1 MRTIVARYCGAGK
14 YNGVGNRYD
23 TLRNAM
29 KPVGSPDISSEA
41 VERQLERILG
51 SKPFR
56 TSERMS
62 RFLKFAVE
70 QSVEGRAGDLKETV
84 LGVEVF
90 DREASYDSRA
100 DPVVRVEAR
109 RLRDKLR
116 EYYEGEGV
124 QDAVI
129 IELPKGG
136 YAPAFRN
143 RLPAG
148 RGAVGWRAFALVA
161 VAACCVGLIYEVR
174 IAAPGR
180 GGQASDLASV
190 AVLPFVDMSPNKDQG
205 YFCDGLTEELIH
217 ALTKIEGLRVPARTS
232 VFQLRGADLRKIASQ
247 LHVGTVLEGSL
258 RKDGNRLRVTAQLV
272 RISDNSHLWSETYD
286 REAGAIFSIQDDIS
300 RAIVDKL
307 RIQLAG
313 GANQPLIKSSTE
325 NSEAYN
331 LYLRGRDALNR
342 FTPDAANRA
351 AGFFQQTIEKDGN
364 YAQPYAGL
372 ADSYTEIAFFGTLA
386 PREAYPKA
394 IQAAMKA
401 IQLDD
406 NLAEAHVALATPKMA
421 YEWDWVAAEREYK
434 RALAL
439 NPNDANARRQY
450 GLQLMYQG
458 RFQEAIA
465 EMRRSLDLDPL
476 SARTSRELSTVFFHA
491 RVYDQAINQG
501 RKTLEIDPSHLRAY
515 QTLGRAYLQKG
526 MYTEAIAA
534 LTKWRDVSGSSFLG
548 YAYAVSGRKKEAM
561 EIIEELK
568 QTGRSLG
575 VAMIYSGLGDKD
587 HAFEWLEKAYK
598 DHVYLLTLKVNP
610 ESDPLRSDPRF
621 DSLLRRIGLAN

>member
-1 MRTIVARYCGAGK
+1 
-14 YNGVGNRYD
+14 
-23 TLRNAM
+23 
-29 KPVGSPDISSEA
+29 
-41 VERQLERILG
+41 
-51 SKPFR
+51 
-56 TSERMS
+56 MS

-70 QSVEGRAGDLKETV
+70 QSVEGRGGDLKETV

-90 DREASYDSRA
+90 DRETCYDSRA

-116 EYYEGEGV
+116 EYYESEGV
-124 QDAVI
+124 EDAVI

-136 YAPAFRN
+136 YAPAFRS

-148 RGAVGWRAFALVA
+148 RAAVRWRAFALVA
-161 VAACCVGLIYEVR
+161 AAACFVGLIYELR
-174 IAAPGR
+174 FAAPGR
-180 GGQASDLASV
+180 SGQQSDLASV
-190 AVLPFVDMSPNKDQG
+190 AVLPFIDLSPSKDQG

-232 VFQLRGADLRKIASQ
+232 VFQLRGADLREIARQ

-286 REAGAIFSIQDDIS
+286 REAGAVFSIQDDIS

-307 RIQLAG
+307 RVQLAG
-313 GANQPLIKSSTE
+313 GANRPLVKSSTE

-342 FTPDAANRA
+342 FTPDAANRS
-351 AGFFQQTIEKDGN
+351 AGFFQQTIDKDGN
-364 YAQPYAGL
+364 YAQAYAGL
-372 ADSYTEIAFFGTLA
+372 ADSYSEIAFFGTLA
-386 PREAYPKA
+386 PRVAYPKA

-401 IQLDD
+401 LQLDE

-421 YEWDWVAAEREYK
+421 YEWDWAMAEREYK

-450 GLQLMYQG
+450 GIQLMYQG
-458 RFQEAIA
+458 RFREAIA

-491 RVYDQAINQG
+491 RVYDQAIEQG
-501 RKTLEIDPSHLRAY
+501 RKTLDLDPNYVRAY
-515 QTLGRAYLQKG
+515 HTLGRAYLQKG

-534 LTKWRDVSGSSFLG
+534 LTKWPDVGTGFLG
-548 YAYAVSGRKKEAM
+548 YAYAVSGRRTEAM
-561 EIIEELK
+561 EIIEK
-568 QTGRSLG
+568 QKEKGRSES
-575 VAMIYSGLGDKD
+575 VAMIYAGLGDKD
-587 HAFEWLEKAYK
+587 RAFEWLEKAYK
-598 DHVYLLTLKVNP
+598 DHLYLLTLKVNP

-621 DSLLRRIGLAN
+621 DALLRRIGLAN